1 MSWVDDSLVTCP
13 NFSALVKP
21 AASSRIEH
29 QNTAIAVII
38 TFPALA
44 LMVVSVRVAGKL
56 STRQFSLDDGLVCIA
71 MALAIV
77 EAVASY
83 EFIITNY
90 IGMSAV
96 DIPLHDPT
104 QGAIWNYVVQVLYN
118 PILALV
124 KSSLLLLLLR
134 LFGQKPGVRR
144 FVIWVN
150 TINLASLVSILFAIV
165 FQCFPLQ
172 KAWKPQ
178 LEGFCVD
185 RRILLVSASAVNIVL
200 DLLIL
205 GLPLR
210 IFIGLQ
216 IPKRTKIALM
226 FLFLLGFLTTIVGI
240 SRLVLL
246 VRGLYVL
253 LEQPDPTSNISFI
266 IIAIEANLSI
276 ITASAPALRP
286 LLRAWFPPSSSSR
299 FGRGAGGTTATTT
312 RQQRERRDT
321 VARVSAAT
329 DKMALGAGTAARVG
343 RLRSAAASS
352 RRSDDE
358 SLILPAREDVGRT
371 DFMAQYHPPSP
382 KRGDV
387 DEEEQA
393 GAYHDKEV
401 VNIGLESGARKESW
415 V

>member
-1 MSWVDDSLVTCP
+1 
-13 NFSALVKP
+13 
-21 AASSRIEH
+21 
-29 QNTAIAVII
+29 
-38 TFPALA
+38 
-44 LMVVSVRVAGKL
+44 
-56 STRQFSLDDGLVCIA
+56 
-71 MALAIV
+71 
-77 EAVASY
+77 
-83 EFIITNY
+83 
-90 IGMSAV
+90 MSAA

-104 QGAIWNYVVQVLYN
+104 EGAVWNYVVQILYN

-144 FVIWVN
+144 FIIWVN
-150 TINLASLVSILFAIV
+150 TINLASLASIFFAIA

-172 KAWKPQ
+172 KAWKPR

-185 RRILLVSASAVNIVL
+185 RRILFVAASAINIAL

-216 IPKRTKIALM
+216 IPKRTKIALI
-226 FLFLLGFLTTIVGI
+226 FVFLLGFLTTLVGI

-253 LEQPDPTSNISFI
+253 LDQPDPTSNISSV

-286 LLRAWFPPSSSSR
+286 VLRAWFPSSSSSSKSGEG
-299 FGRGAGGTTATTT
+299 GRTASG
-312 RQQRERRDT
+312 RDT
-321 VARVSAAT
+321 VAVSAAT
-329 DKMALGAGTAARVG
+329 DKMVLGAGTAARIG

-358 SLILPAREDVGRT
+358 SFMLPAREDVVRT
-371 DFMAQYHPPSP
+371 DFVAQYHLPHPTP
-382 KRGDV
+382 GHVYGYD
-387 DEEEQA
+387 DEE
-393 GAYHDKEV
+393 GGVHHDKEEV
-401 VNIGLESGARKESW
+401 VNIGLENGARKEAW

>member
-1 MSWVDDSLVTCP
+1 M
-13 NFSALVKP
+13 
-21 AASSRIEH
+21 
-29 QNTAIAVII
+29 
-38 TFPALA
+38 
-44 LMVVSVRVAGKL
+44 
-56 STRQFSLDDGLVCIA
+56 
-71 MALAIV
+71 

-83 EFIITNY
+83 EFIVTNY
-90 IGMSAV
+90 IGMSTV

-104 QGAIWNYVVQVLYN
+104 QGALWNYVVQILYN

-124 KSSLLLLLLR
+124 KSSLLILLLR

-144 FVIWVN
+144 FIIWLN
-150 TINLASLVSILFAIV
+150 TINLASMVSIFFAVV

-172 KAWKPQ
+172 KAWKPR
-178 LEGFCVD
+178 LEGYCVD
-185 RRILLVSASAVNIVL
+185 RRILFVAASAINIVL

-210 IFIGLQ
+210 IFVGLQ

-226 FLFLLGFLTTIVGI
+226 FLFLLGFLTTLVGI

-253 LEQPDPTSNISFI
+253 LEQPDPTSNISFV

-286 LLRAWFPPSSSSR
+286 LLRAWFPSSSSSS
-299 FGRGAGGTTATTT
+299 
-312 RQQRERRDT
+312 RRDT
-321 VARVSAAT
+321 VAVSAAT
-329 DKMALGAGTAARVG
+329 DKMVLGAGAAARIG
-343 RLRSAAASS
+343 RLRSAASSS

-358 SLILPAREDVGRT
+358 SLILPVREGVART
-371 DFMAQYHPPSP
+371 DFVTQYHPSSP
-382 KRGDV
+382 KPDDV
-387 DEEEQA
+387 DEAEEGG
-393 GAYHDKEV
+393 GAHQDREV
-401 VNIGLESGARKESW
+401 VNIGLEDSVRKETW